1 MGFEDYKT
9 IVVMV
14 GCQFIYSGMI
24 LSVRAALLEDLSS
37 RVLVVYRQII
47 ATLLIAP
54 FAYFSRRGTNSCR
67 LNWRSFWL
75 IFLLSFVGVT
85 ANQNANFEGLALVP
99 SSVATAIGNLAPAI
113 TFIMS
118 YIFGLEKVRLRNS
131 RSVAK
136 IMGTVVCVSGA
147 AAMALYKGPK
157 LLNMEFL
164 HSNSLFL
171 QSSHLGQGQYTWLVG
186 CLLLFGGVCC
196 LSFWLI
202 LQVPLNA
209 CYPDHLS
216 STAWICLMSAIQS
229 GLLTLITEPNINS
242 WKLNSRLQL
251 FSCVYAGMTSA
262 ITFFAQAWCI
272 SRKGPLFTAM
282 FQPLSTVIVTVLACI
297 FMHEEL
303 YTGSMIGALAVI
315 IGLYIV
321 LWGKSKDVV
330 YVKQETTLNPHEV
343 SHICKIDLEEPLLPD
358 KPAN

>member
-75 IFLLSFVGVT
+75 IFLLSFVG
-85 ANQNANFEGLALVP
+85 
-99 SSVATAIGNLAPAI
+99 
-113 TFIMS
+113 
-118 YIFGLEKVRLRNS
+118 LEKVRLRSS

-171 QSSHLGQGQYTWLVG
+171 QSSHLGQGQYTWLIG

-343 SHICKIDLEEPLLPD
+343 SHICKIDLDEPLLPD